1 MRNKDWGAA
10 LSAYLAG
17 RDRTPHRWGPND
29 CASFCADAGIGMG
42 CDDLLAGLRGYK
54 TERGAL
60 LKLRRA
66 GIADLETLCRNR
78 LPEVPVGMA
87 WRGDVALTAAD
98 GPFGGALALFDG
110 AHLVGP
116 GRDHLER
123 VPRALAIFAFG
134 MR

>member
-1 MRNKDWGAA
+1 MRLENWGAI

-17 RDRTPHRWGPND
+17 RERTPHRWGPND
-29 CASFCADAGIGMG
+29 CASFSADAGIAMG
-42 CDDLLAGLRGYK
+42 CGDLLAGLRGYT

-87 WRGDVALTAAD
+87 WRGDVALTAAE
-98 GPFGGALALFDG
+98 GPFGGALALIDG
-110 AHLVGP
+110 AHIVGP
-116 GRDHLER
+116 GTKGLER
-123 VPRALAIFAFG
+123 LPRHLAIFAFG